1 MKLGA
6 LRYDPESSADLERLL
21 EFFVAAVFEVFDF
34 RLASWQVEIA
44 REIFYRLFRRRRHTI
59 TISACRQVGKT
70 ETVCFVIWFLTY
82 VFPVI
87 AGERFRACFVAPEK
101 GTSSEVYDRTKLLFD
116 KCENFDPAG
125 FQFEQKNLDA
135 IVLRDGSRLEQFGLF
150 KAYAK
155 REDKKTVREGRT
167 FHLLVRDEMH
177 VGDDEIYKDELEP
190 ALATTG
196 GLDIWIGNGGFRQ
209 CEAKRKVEAGN
220 LKASTVFRLDY
231 DSMIERMRAEY
242 EATGN
247 PLFMRWLESQEKY
260 VEDEGGRGSELV
272 RKNLLLEWIVEFG
285 SFCTPAELHACRRQG
300 EPDFWPTNWLDVGI
314 DWGKE
319 VDLSV
324 VTVTDYANNIRTWG
338 VFRGDYTTEQIPEI
352 VAFLRKYQAE
362 SKDRVV
368 FKRCYFDSTGA
379 GDVVG
384 ESLKKA
390 LWFRAIPIVFSSVS
404 KDILGRK
411 GLKALRSK
419 EEQERLSYPA
429 NHKHA
434 AFFEKQMTDLEK
446 EFRGESGKLNYKH
459 PDTAD
464 AHDDFPDS
472 YFLSIYGIQKIN
484 QIRTFSKSAK
494 AFS

>member
-6 LRYDPESSADLERLL
+6 IRYNPESAADLERLL
-21 EFFVAAVFEVFDF
+21 EFFVAAVLEVFDF
-34 RLASWQVEIA
+34 RLASWQLEIA
-44 REIFYRLFRRRRHTI
+44 REIFYRIFLRRRHTI

-70 ETVCFVIWFLTY
+70 ETVCFVVWFLTY
-82 VFPVI
+82 IFPII
-87 AGERFRACFVAPEK
+87 AGERFRACFVAPER

-116 KCENFDPAG
+116 KCEYFDPAG

-135 IVLRDGSRLEQFGLF
+135 IVLKDGSRLEQFGLF

-220 LKASTVFRLDY
+220 LKTATVFKFDY
-231 DSMIERMRAEY
+231 DTMVERMRAEY
-242 EATGN
+242 AATGN
-247 PLFMRWLESQEKY
+247 ELFLRWLDSQEKY
-260 VEDEGGRGSELV
+260 IEDEGGRASELV

-285 SFCTPAELHACRRQG
+285 SFCNPAELHACRRQSDP
-300 EPDFWPTNWLDVGI
+300 EFWPTNWLDVGI

-352 VAFLRKYQAE
+352 VVFLRKFQAD
-362 SKDRVV
+362 SKERVV

-390 LWFRAIPIVFSSVS
+390 LWFPAKPVVFSASS

-419 EEQERLSYPA
+419 EEKDRLSYPA

-434 AFFEKQMTDLEK
+434 PFFEKQMTALEK
-446 EFRGESGKLNYKH
+446 EFRSESGKLNYHH
-459 PDTAD
+459 PDKPD

-472 YFLSIYGIQKIN
+472 YFLSIYGIQRVN
-484 QIRTFSKSAK
+484 TVRTFQKTASAF
-494 AFS
+494 A